1 MKSSRNRA
9 SSSLSR
15 RLTRAFLLFLSYILI
30 AAGLYVLPKGNGVGI
45 IVVLVYLPVAAL
57 ILAMIW
63 TMYYTLGAICAGIN
77 SNFRSNKPNLV
88 RLISSLIVLFLWGLS
103 LWLFAAY
110 FVNSGYSGDY
120 GFLAT
125 GIGLAIAA
133 MLLSWI
139 LHPKPLKSALAH
151 FRSRARKSRTKK
163 KTPSSSW
170 NGF

>member
-77 SNFRSNKPNLV
+77 SNFRSNKPNL
-88 RLISSLIVLFLWGLS
+88 
-103 LWLFAAY
+103 
-110 FVNSGYSGDY
+110 
-120 GFLAT
+120 
-125 GIGLAIAA
+125 
-133 MLLSWI
+133 LSWI